1 MNPRSRRTLRD
12 FDEEAIAQPE
22 DAVVDDAAADD
33 EPAAPPPAAS
43 TSRATRAKRAPVTT
57 ARAKPEI
64 RKTSE
69 TTRTGLYFHPATFE
83 AAKSAYLVDFD
94 ALPDSADSF
103 ARWISAALAAHAA
116 MTPADRATAADELP
130 GEPRSGSGFTRSF
143 ELDDNTIQAMESA
156 ITEDRRSHRFVT
168 RSQFGNEAVRVA
180 IEAAKTRTGG
190 VLPPAPARLP
200 NRPVR

>member
-1 MNPRSRRTLRD
+1 MSPRPRRTLRD

-22 DAVVDDAAADD
+22 DDDQPAP
-33 EPAAPPPAAS
+33 EPAAASSPP
-43 TSRATRAKRAPVTT
+43 TTRAKRAPAPSIRT
-57 ARAKPEI
+57 APATRTKPAVREA
-64 RKTSE
+64 SA

-94 ALPDSADSF
+94 ALPDSPDSF
-103 ARWISAALAAHAA
+103 ARWISAALAVHAGL
-116 MTPADRATAADELP
+116 TPARRAAAAGQLP
-130 GEPRSGSGFTRSF
+130 EEPRTGSGFTRSF
-143 ELDDNTIQAMESA
+143 ELDDSTVQAMEAA
-156 ITEDRRSHRFVT
+156 ITEDRRAHRFVT

-180 IEAAKTRTGG
+180 IEAAKVRAGG